1 MKRFY
6 VYAYFDPRVHEH
18 YNICGQDFNYKP
30 IYIGK
35 GQGTRVLK
43 HIKSNKKSKLVN
55 LNKHLIEVGLVPHY
69 QILEYFEDEVDAN
82 NREMELISEIGR
94 EDLNQGPLF
103 NLTNGGEGKSGI
115 IWSKEAR
122 EAVSI
127 HRKKYFSSL
136 SKKQLK
142 EHGQRSLKNRDP
154 ENVKEGVRKGAIS
167 KSLWPA
173 SHRQDVEERRRASWE
188 KSYCNT
194 QDKRDQRRD
203 KCTIASLKRKMYY
216 LTYEREDGSIGEG
229 FLKDLISKGW
239 GKDALEWRIKGK
251 MPLEKPYRVKVDQ
264 ETIVIKS
271 VDKRAYSSS

>member
-1 MKRFY
+1 MGKFY
-6 VYAYFDPRVHEH
+6 VYVYFDPRSYGKYTIDGREV
-18 YNICGQDFNYKP
+18 NYKP
-30 IYIGK
+30 VYIGK
-35 GQGTRVLK
+35 GQGNRVLK
-43 HIKSNKKSKLVN
+43 HINTNKKTKLTN
-55 LNKHLIEVGLVPHY
+55 LNKHLINEGMVPSY
-69 QILEYFEDEVDAN
+69 KILKEFEEEDEAHAY
-82 NREMELISEIGR
+82 EIKLIKEIGR
-94 EDLNQGPLF
+94 EDLGRGPLF
-103 NLTNGGEGKSGI
+103 NLTDGGEGHTGMVYSKSQCI
-115 IWSKEAR
+115 ARSK
-122 EAVSI
+122 VS
-127 HRKKYFSSL
+127 KAYFSSL

-154 ENVKEGVRKGAIS
+154 ENVKEGIKKGAIS
-167 KSLWPA
+167 KSLWQA
-173 SHRQDVEERRRASWE
+173 SHRQDVEERRSASWE